1 MRLAIVVP
9 CYNEEEVLAESAKR
23 LTVILERM
31 INGNKRLSNLR
42 FWSKIFQIVI
52 TVLTAIAT
60 TFGVT
65 SCM

>member
-31 INGNKRLSNLR
+31 INDGTIQNLVLKH
-42 FWSKIFQIVI
+42 SK
-52 TVLTAIAT
+52 
-60 TFGVT
+60 
-65 SCM
+65 